1 MKMIK
6 IGYICLTFWEQ
17 ILWNERLLGVEPDNR
32 LLLGHTIRRN
42 NAMQFK
48 RSILVTAFII
58 FVMTLFAA
66 PALAQTPGMT
76 FPADTITVTGLGEAS
91 SAPDMATL
99 IFGVETFDT
108 DISTAFART
117 NETIEAVIKAI
128 VAAGVD
134 RADIR
139 TVGLNIYQDRSGMV
153 PAGMALPP
161 LENGQ
166 NPTFYSVGNQVRVTV
181 RDIENVANVINVGVE
196 AGANGLYGLEFSIS
210 NRIELE
216 TEARAAAFADAQARA
231 AELAALM
238 GAEVGDVVSIYE
250 PSNFYSPYDMAQ
262 RAFGGGGNGAVI
274 EPGQLAVGIS
284 LQVTFSVNR

>member
-1 MKMIK
+1 
-6 IGYICLTFWEQ
+6 
-17 ILWNERLLGVEPDNR
+17 
-32 LLLGHTIRRN
+32 
-42 NAMQFK
+42 MQFK